1 MENFISRLTENKP
14 LLAKLL
20 TASFLVNL
28 LALATPIY
36 VIQVLQRFVAYG
48 VVSTLVTLVIGIS
61 FIIIFEFFFRN
72 IRHRMAREYE
82 LKNII
87 LTNQVLDKL
96 ISIKSHYY
104 ETGSGF
110 RNDLINKNLTLIRN
124 IYSASNILILVDV
137 PFTLIFLIALFLIH
151 YQLGIIVTIFLFIP
165 FLLSKY
171 FRDRI
176 SKLSFQGDLLNSNVF
191 RIFDNVIS
199 RNLTLKFYS
208 LIKPISAAWNMVANN
223 LANNKENLEAEKNIL
238 NSVSTSLNSFLTVF
252 VIGWGAILAVDGQI
266 SVGALIGANILAA
279 RALMPIIKFT
289 QAQENFSIGKKA
301 SDEIIQFLHIDSD
314 QAEGREL
321 ADLSGEIAVS
331 NLEFVYPSKK
341 NPVFHNLN
349 FTALPGE
356 ISTITGP
363 NGSGKTTLIKILGNI
378 LEPTRGQLLIDQ
390 IEIAQISTNWLRG
403 QTIYSPQE
411 PKFIDGTLLENII
424 GSISIKNE
432 VLQSILKS
440 VDLLSFINNHE
451 KGLNMRLDNRGEE
464 LPLGIRRRIGHARSL
479 ANNGQIVLFDEPTEG
494 LDKTGKDTFYKL
506 IKNLQKQNKTIIIST
521 NDQLIIDIS
530 SKLINLNDSFKPTVI
545 VKKDE
550 K

>member
-1 MENFISRLTENKP
+1 
-14 LLAKLL
+14 
-20 TASFLVNL
+20 
-28 LALATPIY
+28 
-36 VIQVLQRFVAYG
+36 
-48 VVSTLVTLVIGIS
+48 
-61 FIIIFEFFFRN
+61 
-72 IRHRMAREYE
+72 MAREYE

-124 IYSASNILILVDV
+124 TYSASNILILVDV

-223 LANNKENLEAEKNIL
+223 LANNKENLEAEKIL

-252 VIGWGAILAVDGQI
+252 VIGWGRSLAVDGQI

-349 FTALPGE
+349 FTSLPGE

-378 LEPTRGQLLIDQ
+378 LEPTRGQLVIDQ
-390 IEIAQISTNWLRG
+390 IEIAQISTNWLRV
-403 QTIYSPQE
+403 
-411 PKFIDGTLLENII
+411 KLFIHLKNQNLL
-424 GSISIKNE
+424 
-432 VLQSILKS
+432 
-440 VDLLSFINNHE
+440 
-451 KGLNMRLDNRGEE
+451 ME
-464 LPLGIRRRIGHARSL
+464 LC
-479 ANNGQIVLFDEPTEG
+479 
-494 LDKTGKDTFYKL
+494 
-506 IKNLQKQNKTIIIST
+506 
-521 NDQLIIDIS
+521 
-530 SKLINLNDSFKPTVI
+530 
-545 VKKDE
+545 
-550 K
+550 

>member
-1 MENFISRLTENKP
+1 MKNFISRLTENKP

-20 TASFLVNL
+20 IASFLVNV

-61 FIIIFEFFFRN
+61 FIIIFEFLFRN
-72 IRHRMAREYE
+72 IRHRMARELE

-87 LTNQVLDKL
+87 VTNQVLDKL
-96 ISIKSHYY
+96 ISIKSHYF
-104 ETGSGF
+104 ETVTGL
-110 RNDLINKNLTLIRN
+110 RNDLLNKNLTLIRN
-124 IYSASNILILVDV
+124 IYSASNILILLDV

-165 FLLSKY
+165 FLMSMY
-171 FRDRI
+171 FRGRI

-191 RIFDNVIS
+191 RIFDNVLS
-199 RNLTLKFYS
+199 RNLTVKFYN

-223 LANNKENLEAEKNIL
+223 LANNKENFESEKNIL
-238 NSVSTSLNSFLTVF
+238 NSASTSINSFLTVF
-252 VIGWGAILAVDGQI
+252 VIGWGATLAVDGQI

-289 QAQENFSIGKKA
+289 QVQESISIGKKA
-301 SDEIIQFLHIDSD
+301 SDEINQFLRIESD
-314 QAEGREL
+314 NAQGREIV
-321 ADLSGEIAVS
+321 DLLGEISAS
-331 NLEFVYPSKK
+331 NLEFVYPLKK

-356 ISTITGP
+356 LSAITGP
-363 NGSGKTTLIKILGNI
+363 NGSGKTTLMKILGNI
-378 LEPTRGQLLIDQ
+378 LEPTRGQMLIDQ
-390 IEIAQISTNWLRG
+390 VEMSQISTNWLRD
-403 QTIYSPQE
+403 QITYSPQE
-411 PKFIDGTLLENII
+411 PKFIDGTLGENII
-424 GSISIKNE
+424 GSSSIKNE
-432 VLQSILKS
+432 LLQSILKS
-440 VDLLSFINNHE
+440 VDLLNFINSHE

-464 LPLGIRRRIGHARSL
+464 MPLGIRRRIGHARSL
-479 ANNGQIVLFDEPTEG
+479 INNGQIVLFDEPTEG
-494 LDKTGKDTFYKL
+494 LDKAGKDSFYKL
-506 IKNLQKQNKTIIIST
+506 INSLQKQNKTIIIST

-530 SKLINLNDSFKPTVI
+530 NRLINLNNNSKPTVI

>member
-1 MENFISRLTENKP
+1 MKNFISRLTENKP

-20 TASFLVNL
+20 IASFLVNV

-208 LIKPISAAWNMVANN
+208 LIYDRN
-223 LANNKENLEAEKNIL
+223 
-238 NSVSTSLNSFLTVF
+238 
-252 VIGWGAILAVDGQI
+252 
-266 SVGALIGANILAA
+266 
-279 RALMPIIKFT
+279 
-289 QAQENFSIGKKA
+289 
-301 SDEIIQFLHIDSD
+301 
-314 QAEGREL
+314 
-321 ADLSGEIAVS
+321 
-331 NLEFVYPSKK
+331 
-341 NPVFHNLN
+341 
-349 FTALPGE
+349 
-356 ISTITGP
+356 
-363 NGSGKTTLIKILGNI
+363 
-378 LEPTRGQLLIDQ
+378 
-390 IEIAQISTNWLRG
+390 
-403 QTIYSPQE
+403 
-411 PKFIDGTLLENII
+411 
-424 GSISIKNE
+424 
-432 VLQSILKS
+432 
-440 VDLLSFINNHE
+440 
-451 KGLNMRLDNRGEE
+451 
-464 LPLGIRRRIGHARSL
+464 
-479 ANNGQIVLFDEPTEG
+479 
-494 LDKTGKDTFYKL
+494 
-506 IKNLQKQNKTIIIST
+506 
-521 NDQLIIDIS
+521 
-530 SKLINLNDSFKPTVI
+530 
-545 VKKDE
+545 
-550 K
+550 